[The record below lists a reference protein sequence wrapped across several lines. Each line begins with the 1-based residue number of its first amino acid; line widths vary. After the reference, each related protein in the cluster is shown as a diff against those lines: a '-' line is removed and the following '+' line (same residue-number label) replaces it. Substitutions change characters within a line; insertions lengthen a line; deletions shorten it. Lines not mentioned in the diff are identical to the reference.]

1 MKKFILAFIFFAFLM
16 FNIFDIPSMAQVKVL
31 KRGFYRIENLNLVP
45 DTIYT
50 IQNTSFNE
58 HIYIV
63 IIDNDQNLVQA
74 IRLWPQSQKFN
85 LVPLQSGYK
94 IVVTGDGDL
103 TIMK

>member
-1 MKKFILAFIFFAFLM
+1 MKRFILASIFFTILI
-16 FNIFDIPSMAQVKVL
+16 FNIFDIPSVAETKIL
-31 KRGFYRIENLNLVP
+31 RRGFYRIENLNLEQN
-45 DTIYT
+45 TIYT

-63 IIDNDQNLVQA
+63 IIDNNQNLVQA

-103 TIMK
+103 TITK

>member
-16 FNIFDIPSMAQVKVL
+16 FNIFDIPSMAEIKVL
-31 KRGFYRIENLNLVP
+31 KRGFYRIENLNLEP
-45 DTIYT
+45 NTIYT
-50 IQNTSFNE
+50 IQNTSFND

-63 IIDNDQNLVQA
+63 IIDDNQNLVQA

-94 IVVTGDGDL
+94 IVVTGDGNL
-103 TIMK
+103 TITK